1 MQVFA
6 RLSPEVTTQFI
17 ATFLVCE
24 QTQPLNSV
32 THCSVMCHHILL
44 TSAKTRLYML
54 IHRQVCVS
62 GRSKE
67 ELPETTATWKQAR
80 KRNTAQWDMVILKIN
95 TNSNIWLFST
105 ELFSRILTTF
115 AAPHT

>member
-17 ATFLVCE
+17 AMFLICE
-24 QTQPLNSV
+24 QTQPLKSV
-32 THCSVMCHHILL
+32 THYSVVCHHILF
-44 TSAKTRLYML
+44 TSAKAHLCML
-54 IHRQVCVS
+54 IHRQVCMP

-80 KRNTAQWDMVILKIN
+80 KGNTVQWDMVILKIN
-95 TNSNIWLFST
+95 ANSKHLGCFLQNYFHQS
-105 ELFSRILTTF
+105 
-115 AAPHT
+115 